1 MLALGK
7 AKMQL
12 CSHAYGGSHAK
23 HAGVLFIMKDFVS
36 GGGQELTTLQKR
48 SVNTS
53 KWYSDSYRKCQPH
66 TFGVICI
73 FFSLLLGKR

>member
-12 CSHAYGGSHAK
+12 CSHAYGGSLYN
-23 HAGVLFIMKDFVS
+23 VLSIMKDFVS